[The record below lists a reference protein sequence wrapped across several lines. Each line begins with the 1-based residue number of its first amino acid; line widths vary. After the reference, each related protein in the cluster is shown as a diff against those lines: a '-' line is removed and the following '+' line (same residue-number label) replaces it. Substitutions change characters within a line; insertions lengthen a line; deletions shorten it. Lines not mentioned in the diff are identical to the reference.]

1 MITLAITELQKYN
14 NIISPYTFIKRS
26 YILELMVAS
35 NAVDRYKIILDAIS
49 SNTGKWHKAAMT
61 F

>member
-26 YILELMVAS
+26 YILELELMVAN

-49 SNTGKWHKAAMT
+49 SNTGK
-61 F
+61 

>member
-49 SNTGKWHKAAMT
+49 SNTGK
-61 F
+61 